1 MAAIGA
7 LDFGKGI
14 DDYAS
19 SRAQEALSLFKRMS
33 LKSSDS
39 RPDDVT
45 FVGVL
50 SACHFSCMFD
60 LLSRAGR
67 VYEAWEFI
75 EKMPQKPDEILFGA
89 LLGACQK
96 LKNIDVGETSNAATS
111 RDGTNKF
118 GWDNSARMRQLMRQ
132 KGVTKIPGCSWIKM
146 DSQLVEFSA
155 GNSSHPIAD
164 EIHQALDYL
173 FEEMAREG
181 YVPNANLV

>member
-1 MAAIGA
+1 MASIGA

-19 SRAQEALSLFKRMS
+19 SRGLVDEGRHLFDIMS
-33 LKSSDS
+33 SSFGLV
-39 RPDDVT
+39 PKVE
-45 FVGVL
+45 
-50 SACHFSCMFD
+50 HFSCMFD

-111 RDGTNKF
+111 GDGTIEF
-118 GWDNSARMRQLMRQ
+118 GWDDSARMRQLMLQ
-132 KGVTKIPGCSWIKM
+132 KGVAKIPGCSWIEM
-146 DSQLVEFSA
+146 DSQLVEFRT
-155 GNSSHPIAD
+155 GNPSHPIED
-164 EIHQALDYL
+164 EIHQALDLLY
-173 FEEMAREG
+173 EEMAI
-181 YVPNANLV
+181 